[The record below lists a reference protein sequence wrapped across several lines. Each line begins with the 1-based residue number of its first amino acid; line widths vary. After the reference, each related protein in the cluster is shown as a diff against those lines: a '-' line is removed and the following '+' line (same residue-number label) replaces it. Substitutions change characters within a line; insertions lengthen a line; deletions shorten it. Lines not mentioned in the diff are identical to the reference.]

1 MTSSHAVMPT
11 NGLRGPHA
19 SDAQRMLAMSAR
31 LSKRQAQELA
41 AAWES
46 DPNPH
51 YDLFCEVVQGA
62 LISTDRRLPMGW
74 FEAYFADQEWL
85 EGTKA
90 LHAIA
95 DAVVATLVRDDIPH
109 EIFHA
114 LVRPWAEYMSEHA
127 AHKVDLRRIKE
138 ICLI

>member
-1 MTSSHAVMPT
+1 MPT
-11 NGLRGPHA
+11 SGLCGPYA
-19 SDAQRMLAMSAR
+19 ADAERMLMMSAR
-31 LSKRQAQELA
+31 LSKSQAQELA

-51 YDLFCEVVQGA
+51 YDLFCEIIQGA

-74 FEAYFADQEWL
+74 FEAYFTDVVTWVDS
-85 EGTKA
+85 TKA

-95 DAVVATLVRDDIPH
+95 DAVVATLVRGDTPH
-109 EIFHA
+109 EVFHA
-114 LVRPWAEYMSEHA
+114 LVRPWAAYMSEHA